1 MAFFTFP
8 LWLHYITSGY
18 LFERLQETR
27 GYSLKEHETTFL
39 KRQNLIFFFLQQ
51 LEVFHLFLAF
61 CYLLGRRGGGFGAV
75 NLDTPLRC

>member
-8 LWLHYITSGY
+8 LWLHYITRGY

-39 KRQNLIFFFLQQ
+39 KRQNLIFFSTAAGSISFVSCFL
-51 LEVFHLFLAF
+51 LPFGAE
-61 CYLLGRRGGGFGAV
+61 RRGVWG
-75 NLDTPLRC
+75 RES